1 MIGVPQIGM
10 FIVLPLLAIA
20 SIIGG
25 SIGELVNLVL
35 PLNLNLTEGGGSPTL
50 LTQLFA
56 LGFYILLGALIGWVY
71 GKRKKN

>member
-1 MIGVPQIGM
+1 M